1 MKNDAFS
8 RQQCVCEMS
17 KGVVEHRQI
26 RGVGSLKP
34 VVQDCAQ
41 LPPQGQEQLRPP
53 EKLLSS
59 CSSNA
64 ACQQSTTGQD
74 LASRLLAKKVHHI
87 VASPLCLFNSQAPQV
102 CSLRVGKAVRAGSTS
117 YIFASSTHLPF
128 TPTCCYADFSTIHE

>member
-1 MKNDAFS
+1 M
-8 RQQCVCEMS
+8 CEMS

-74 LASRLLAKKVHHI
+74 LASRLLAKKVHHG
-87 VASPLCLFNSQAPQV
+87 VACALCLINSQTPKV
-102 CSLRVGKAVRAGSTS
+102 CRLRVGKAERARSTS
-117 YIFASSTHLPF
+117 GTFAISIRLPF
-128 TPTCCYADFSTIHE
+128 TPTCCDAYFSTF